1 MRVNVCYSL
10 IYYKLINVAVLSST
24 HVSRTLIFLENLDFF
39 PRKYRSLSSQIWWL
53 LRSTPSSSCFY
64 WRSLQLCINPALTSV
79 LRAPLSTLP
88 KSSQGL
94 SLCFC
99 KDQQWLIILVERVKL
114 AKLEPVLECLSLKQ
128 RLFFYPL
135 PLYCLRLFFFFVGRR
150 IELARFCLCFC
161 KVIKLISF
169 SVVGSNCCRYR
180 GQDCNLD
187 FSPKR
192 CAVLYNMKNA

>member
-1 MRVNVCYSL
+1 MRVSVYYL

-24 HVSRTLIFLENLDFF
+24 QVSRTLIFLENLDIF
-39 PRKYRSLSSQIWWL
+39 PRKYRSPSSQIWWL

-94 SLCFC
+94 SLSLCFW
-99 KDQQWLIILVERVKL
+99 KDQQWLLIWVERVNL
-114 AKLEPVLECLSLKQ
+114 AKIEPVLECLSLKQ

-135 PLYCLRLFFFFVGRR
+135 PLYCLRLFFSFF
-150 IELARFCLCFC
+150 F
-161 KVIKLISF
+161 
-169 SVVGSNCCRYR
+169 GSEDRT
-180 GQDCNLD
+180 
-187 FSPKR
+187 S
-192 CAVLYNMKNA
+192 